1 MSRKSNFK
9 LYRVWDGI
17 VQRCNNPNAKN
28 YQNYGGRGIKM
39 SDDWRKDFSEF
50 EKYCMANGWEYG
62 LQVDRINNENGYFP
76 GNIRF
81 VSASENMRNKRTNHL
96 INFMGETLCAADWC
110 ERFNMS
116 DSTLWRRLS
125 SGWSVEDAL
134 TKPIQKHTARR
145 DSAEWTTVNPA
156 WSKGGRQW

>member
-1 MSRKSNFK
+1 MESFRDAITQTPKTT
-9 LYRVWDGI
+9 RI
-17 VQRCNNPNAKN
+17 MA
-28 YQNYGGRGIKM
+28 RGIKM
-39 SDDWRKDFSEF
+39 SDAWRKDFSEF

-81 VSASENMRNKRTNHL
+81 VSVSENMRNKRTNHL
-96 INFMGETLCAADWC
+96 ITFMGETLCAADWC

-134 TKPIQKHTARR
+134 TKPIQKHTARM
-145 DSAEWTTVNPA
+145 DGAE
-156 WSKGGRQW
+156 

>member
-1 MSRKSNFK
+1 
-9 LYRVWDGI
+9 
-17 VQRCNNPNAKN
+17 
-28 YQNYGGRGIKM
+28 M
-39 SDDWRKDFSEF
+39 SDAWRKDFSEF

-81 VSASENMRNKRTNHL
+81 VSVSENMRNKRTNHL
-96 INFMGETLCAADWC
+96 ITFMGETLCAADWC

-134 TKPIQKHTARR
+134 TKPIQKHTARM
-145 DSAEWTTVNPA
+145 DGAE
-156 WSKGGRQW
+156 

>member
-39 SDDWRKDFSEF
+39 SDAWRKDFSEF

-62 LQVDRINNENGYFP
+62 LQVDRINNNGNYEP
-76 GNIRF
+76 SNCRWTNWKTQ
-81 VSASENMRNKRTNHL
+81 ASNRRKPAKIKNQY
-96 INFMGETLCAADWC
+96 GEWDY
-110 ERFNMS
+110 RSMPQPPK
-116 DSTLWRRLS
+116 
-125 SGWSVEDAL
+125 VE
-134 TKPIQKHTARR
+134 
-145 DSAEWTTVNPA
+145 
-156 WSKGGRQW
+156 

>member
-39 SDDWRKDFSEF
+39 SDAWRKDFSEF

-62 LQVDRINNENGYFP
+62 LQVDRINNEKGYFP

-96 INFMGETLCAADWC
+96 ITFMGETLCAADWC

-116 DSTLWRRLS
+116 DSTLWRRLP
-125 SGWSVEDAL
+125 SGWRVEDAP
-134 TKPIQKHTARR
+134 TKPTQKHTARR
-145 DSAEWTTVNPA
+145 DSAE
-156 WSKGGRQW
+156 

>member
-1 MSRKSNFK
+1 MSRQSNFN

-39 SDDWRKDFSEF
+39 SDAWRKDFSEF

-62 LQVDRINNENGYFP
+62 LQVDRINNEKGYFP

-96 INFMGETLCAADWC
+96 ITFMGETLCAADWC

-125 SGWSVEDAL
+125 SGWSV
-134 TKPIQKHTARR
+134 
-145 DSAEWTTVNPA
+145 
-156 WSKGGRQW
+156 